1 MSAATTAA
9 AAAMS
14 AVLPKLAALLQEEDS
29 KLQRGRQQDVAFL
42 GDELQQLQGSLE
54 AAAESQGGDPH
65 LEECSRK
72 LRDLF
77 FDVED
82 SVHGFLRRAGREQP
96 GPKTKP
102 PPRGFGRF
110 ADKAMDL
117 TAGAM
122 RRRRFAE
129 QLRGLRSRLEE
140 VRQQWWCA
148 CRLSTTPRPC
158 WRTRIG
164 APRPAPGSA
173 AEASRLAGLSR
184 HRDELVARLLLVG
197 EGREVDDGS
206 AKWLRVVSVLGDG
219 GPGALRLL
227 GLAYSARLRSYAA
240 TAGTT
245 AAAKGT
251 TSSDAS
257 ENACML
263 SASRNSMYLVVL
275 DGMWNP
281 EAWIIIGASL
291 PQNDLGSRVITT
303 TCSTIVAK
311 SCSSNC
317 NSRIYNIKT
326 LSLGDCRNLVH
337 GRIFGSVESCP
348 PDLADVADRILIG
361 CAGFPLAIAAIS
373 SLLACKPRARSVRE
387 DVCNCITASPRT
399 AEGMRRILSLGYHDV
414 SHHLKVCLWHLSIF
428 PADYPIDHN
437 RVIRSWMVQGLI
449 IRSESV
455 KENFVTVLENG
466 KPASVSS
473 SKIRRLSIISFGE
486 GHDIDIPA
494 SSVTMS
500 RIRSLY
506 IFGNAGKKL
515 TFKNLTF
522 LRVLDLQGCKDL
534 KNHNV
539 KEIAGIRDLRYSSI
553 RDTPIS
559 EIPDQIAQLQ
569 NLTTLDLR
577 GTEVQELPA
586 SVLQLQ
592 RQRLEHLGLVYLPNL
607 GKMAA
612 LSCLSQYEIL

>member
-1 MSAATTAA
+1 
-9 AAAMS
+9 
-14 AVLPKLAALLQEEDS
+14 
-29 KLQRGRQQDVAFL
+29 
-42 GDELQQLQGSLE
+42 
-54 AAAESQGGDPH
+54 
-65 LEECSRK
+65 
-72 LRDLF
+72 
-77 FDVED
+77 
-82 SVHGFLRRAGREQP
+82 
-96 GPKTKP
+96 
-102 PPRGFGRF
+102 
-110 ADKAMDL
+110 
-117 TAGAM
+117 
-122 RRRRFAE
+122 
-129 QLRGLRSRLEE
+129 
-140 VRQQWWCA
+140 
-148 CRLSTTPRPC
+148 
-158 WRTRIG
+158 
-164 APRPAPGSA
+164 
-173 AEASRLAGLSR
+173 
-184 HRDELVARLLLVG
+184 
-197 EGREVDDGS
+197 
-206 AKWLRVVSVLGDG
+206 
-219 GPGALRLL
+219 
-227 GLAYSARLRSYAA
+227 
-240 TAGTT
+240 
-245 AAAKGT
+245 
-251 TSSDAS
+251 
-257 ENACML
+257 
-263 SASRNSMYLVVL
+263 
-275 DGMWNP
+275 MWNP

-373 SLLACKPRARSVRE
+373 SLLACKPRA
-387 DVCNCITASPRT
+387 
-399 AEGMRRILSLGYHDV
+399 
-414 SHHLKVCLWHLSIF
+414 
-428 PADYPIDHN
+428 
-437 RVIRSWMVQGLI
+437 
-449 IRSESV
+449 
-455 KENFVTVLENG
+455 
-466 KPASVSS
+466 

-607 GKMAA
+607 GAPK
-612 LSCLSQYEIL
+612 LL

>member
-29 KLQRGRQQDVAFL
+29 KLQRGRQQDVVFL
-42 GDELQQLQGSLE
+42 RDELQQLHGSLE
-54 AAAESQGGDPH
+54 AAAESQGGDSH

-82 SVHGFLRRAGREQP
+82 SVDGFLRRAGRKQP

-140 VRQQWWCA
+140 VEE
-148 CRLSTTPRPC
+148 PRSNGGDDDDS
-158 WRTRIG
+158 RGNNLIG
-164 APRPAPGSA
+164 CIRKCLQGK
-173 AEASRLAGLSR
+173 R
-184 HRDELVARLLLVG
+184 
-197 EGREVDDGS
+197 
-206 AKWLRVVSVLGDG
+206 
-219 GPGALRLL
+219 
-227 GLAYSARLRSYAA
+227 
-240 TAGTT
+240 
-245 AAAKGT
+245 
-251 TSSDAS
+251 
-257 ENACML
+257 
-263 SASRNSMYLVVL
+263 YLVVL
-275 DGMWNP
+275 DGIWNP
-281 EAWIIIGASL
+281 EAWIIIRASL

-317 NSRIYNIKT
+317 NSRIYNINT
-326 LSLGDCRNLVH
+326 FGLGDCRTLFH
-337 GRIFGSVESCP
+337 GRIFGSVGSYP
-348 PDLADVADRILIG
+348 PDLADVADRILIR

-373 SLLACKPRARSVRE
+373 SLLACKPRARSVWE

-399 AEGMRRILSLGYHDV
+399 TEGMRRILSLGYHDLP
-414 SHHLKVCLWHLSIF
+414 HHLKVCLWHLSIF
-428 PADYPIDHN
+428 PADYPIDHD
-437 RVIRSWMVQGLI
+437 RVIRSWMAEGLVWEKSGKTVEEVGESYLEELMDRQMIQLDHGSHDGEAKAYVLSSMMLEI
-449 IRSESV
+449 IRFESV
-455 KENFVTVLENG
+455 QENFVTVLENG

-486 GHDIDIPA
+486 VHDIDIPA

-539 KEIAGIRDLRYSSI
+539 KEIAGLRDLRYLSI
-553 RDTPIS
+553 RDTRIS

-592 RQRLEHLGLVYLPNL
+592 RQRLAHLLFDD
-607 GKMAA
+607 KMRFP
-612 LSCLSQYEIL
+612 SR